1 MRLTPILRRSLASM
15 AHSPGIDEVA
25 RRYVAAHG
33 DVLDFNFAR
42 IPDDLDLDPSE
53 FIDLEYM
60 RELFARGYA
69 MAKDGFPWSR
79 GAP

>member
-1 MRLTPILRRSLASM
+1 MRNRICADASM
-15 AHSPGIDEVA
+15 ARAPGIDEVA

-42 IPDDLDLDPSE
+42 IPDDVGLDPSG
-53 FIDLEYM
+53 FIDLDYM
-60 RELFARGYA
+60 RELFERGYA
-69 MAKDGFPWSR
+69 MAVGGFPWRR